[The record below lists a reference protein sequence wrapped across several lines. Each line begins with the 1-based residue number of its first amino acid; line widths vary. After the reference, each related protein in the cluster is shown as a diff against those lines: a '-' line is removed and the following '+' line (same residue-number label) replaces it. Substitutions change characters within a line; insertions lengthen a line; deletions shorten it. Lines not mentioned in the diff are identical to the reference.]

1 MIRIGSSALGDFLEM
16 LVLYT
21 LPLVFLAKLHKI
33 MTSLPEVVRDL
44 KFSEQRDLE
53 AGFLFQNRQILNE
66 VLEDL
71 STGRDIQIMGMNM
84 TGVKTAL
91 VTLLLPFLTTAI
103 HLLLLH
109 VDLN

>member
-1 MIRIGSSALGDFLEM
+1 M

-21 LPLVFLAKLHKI
+21 LPLALLAKLHKI
-33 MTSLPEVVRDL
+33 MTSLPDVVRDL
-44 KFSEQRDLE
+44 KFSEQRE
-53 AGFLFQNRQILNE
+53 AGYLFQNEEILDKM
-66 VLEDL
+66 VATL
-71 STGRDIQIMGMNM
+71 STGRGIQIMGMNL